1 MDLRLPNPY
10 GKDVSGVS
18 GLAAE
23 LFFPLP
29 VLLVPDCARG
39 RPGTACAPGVCLV
52 DEHQVCKHMCTI
64 DIFYKMKAEQLV
76 SWCNG

>member
-1 MDLRLPNPY
+1 MLLIAAGVLDLRLPNPY
-10 GKDVSGVS
+10 GNDVSGVS

-29 VLLVPDCARG
+29 VLLVADCARG

-64 DIFYKMKAEQLV
+64 DIF
-76 SWCNG
+76 

>member
-1 MDLRLPNPY
+1 MFPNASGMLGLRLPNPD
-10 GKDVSGVS
+10 GNVFPSVS

-23 LFFPLP
+23 LFFSLP
-29 VLLVPDCARG
+29 VLLVPDWARG

-64 DIFYKMKAEQLV
+64 DSLAEK
-76 SWCNG
+76 